1 MVQLNVIKMKLSGV
15 GVFNNKKA
23 DLAFK
28 LLLFKDLTKVL
39 ITEENRLVP
48 TQNKILPKINL
59 FMG

>member
-1 MVQLNVIKMKLSGV
+1 MKLSGV

-39 ITEENRLVP
+39 IR
-48 TQNKILPKINL
+48 NKTDLYQLKIKFYQRSTSLWGKRN
-59 FMG
+59 